1 MRFSHHHQK
10 NHSHPAYVTHILT
23 TTDHNPSQDYI
34 HPDDQTTLLQLE
46 TVRKSCLQGNESCV
60 P

>member
-23 TTDHNPSQDYI
+23 TTDHSPSQDYT
-34 HPDDQTTLLQLE
+34 HPDDQTTLLH
-46 TVRKSCLQGNESCV
+46 KF
-60 P
+60 